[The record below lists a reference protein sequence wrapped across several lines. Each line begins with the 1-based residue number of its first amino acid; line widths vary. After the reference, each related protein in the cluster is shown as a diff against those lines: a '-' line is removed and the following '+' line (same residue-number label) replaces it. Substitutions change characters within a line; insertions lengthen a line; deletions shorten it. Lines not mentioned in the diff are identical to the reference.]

1 MEDTDPLRGR
11 YSNATL
17 KDAGRM
23 KKPQPAQA
31 VLLGFLIV
39 GLVAFL
45 FASGYGIGR
54 NIAAREQAAGA
65 GAR

>member
-1 MEDTDPLRGR
+1 
-11 YSNATL
+11 
-17 KDAGRM
+17 M

-65 GAR
+65 GAG